1 MQKKPFVWEPEC
13 CPCARARGGALSPGD
28 GAYSPTD
35 DHRRHDY
42 DEYDD
47 DYDDEDDD
55 YDYDDEDDNDD
66 VDSCCKTLSSA
77 AKRTFGFC

>member
-42 DEYDD
+42 DG